1 MTEGKNLGWEY
12 TGGGFGGS
20 LQGIPARDLTPE
32 EVEKY
37 SSGEIIKELMRIYKP
52 SSVLIVRDAPQPPPI
67 DSGDDPEGESNEK
80 TGDDDEKE
88 SGKEPDPD
96 KGSKRGKK

>member
-37 SSGEIIKELMRIYKP
+37 SSGEIIGELMRIYKP

-67 DSGDDPEGESNEK
+67 DSGDDAGDESIEK
-80 TGDDDEKE
+80 TGDDQK